1 MKIKFYTDDDLPLN
15 KSLKLCM
22 LTIIVRSVFE
32 ESGKFY
38 LQVYLDGL
46 TELKS
51 LKEMILIKLIN
62 KKNLKS
68 VITAIL
74 AMVLNM
80 IQKFIIDVTGE

>member
-1 MKIKFYTDDDLPLN
+1 
-15 KSLKLCM
+15 
-22 LTIIVRSVFE
+22 
-32 ESGKFY
+32 
-38 LQVYLDGL
+38 
-46 TELKS
+46 
-51 LKEMILIKLIN
+51 MILIKLIN